1 MALESLRTQ
10 LAKLPGATPP
20 EPPMQGPQLPKLSLS
35 VAPPSSPTPASFSTN
50 VAQSTP
56 QSVAGPRGIALLNP
70 LNPVTVRPLF
80 AKAGQEQ
87 TLSYGGIPTALLH
100 DLAARTIEGVTSIAY
115 TTIANYREVQS
126 RGNVTSVPVPFDAS
140 RLGLTDQAGQEFIQ
154 STGARMV
161 SKFDKLES
169 ENPGAKMNIAI
180 AALSPMEDA
189 INAFVAGDMLTS
201 VAKQG
206 LKATGYAPELT
217 KALQQYGVQN
227 LTGDAL
233 MKEFVR
239 KFNLK
244 ATELIKAGDTAALNE
259 LGRAT
264 NTIVTYATG
273 KGIPKLNRLG
283 QLVQDISRVG
293 LQDAKNG
300 FTLKNPMYAEIAPEA
315 PVLALPGTRVVPGQ
329 APPIG
334 MSTQAV
340 ERVGG
345 TGKGDGPYYR
355 SKDGGKTFEP
365 VEEKNVMPAPIAPNL
380 DTFVV
385 KDMSGYSVIEGKSGM
400 QIGSTEQ
407 FLTAAVNSAKE
418 EVAQL
423 GDKIDQF
430 ISSAPLSPRYTQATS
445 EVTAPATVSEANKYG
460 TKAAGVDNVLM
471 EEARKYK
478 TVDEFVRAIE
488 NTSIENRQ
496 TKNIP
501 ISKINTEFDIYK
513 RDLPKAFE
521 EIKGGTARKI
531 SNEPIRAYYN
541 ISTGKY
547 DVIDGYHRLANALNT
562 GKTEIKAGVEFK
574 SNVSGNQTKSQLTD
588 IYNRAHTEDPTKSI
602 TEKLKELPAKLKTS
616 MPLKGD
622 KSIKLNTADKMPK
635 RIKPDKLKEMAQRSG
650 SYKAFLD
657 QTGITEEALQ
667 ATVRKQGYENA
678 RAYYEINRPPVM
690 PAEEAKSFEK
700 PAPEQPDSEMD
711 SLEIMAE
718 GQTGSD
724 FALQKSASE
733 EDRIVSNLEQF
744 FADIKGVDLG
754 DIKKFTEQDL
764 ENARVNYELAS
775 DVIFND
781 PAAALQEYVVPAVG
795 AEKSMREWK
804 GVLPEVK
811 GIPSDDPLRR
821 TMHRNKREK
830 FIGKDGKPYYA
841 NKQIIKPYIE
851 WRMRGDDIADELGF
865 ADSEAARQAYESW
878 KARKGEL
885 TAIYKEMREIEKA
898 IRLSKQM
905 DAFVGK
911 EARKLA
917 TRLSGNLSALNNL
930 VKAAE
935 RAGFRKGL
943 TVGNK
948 KYETII
954 QRLTSRRD
962 KMNAIRRAF
971 DLTNTEFQKLRRLPY
986 KTKDGKT
993 QYRDP
998 DPRFMNKEEF
1008 DDYLNEL
1015 QKAAEHAKK
1024 LHDERVIIE
1033 AIIDERGLRKTE
1045 NLQRALEL
1053 PPIKDMTLEQ
1063 LFEFDEALSKTAPN
1077 DEFLGPRMI
1086 QTAVN
1091 TELGA
1096 IRTIGEG
1103 RAAVLKHTGMTD
1115 AIKDV
1120 EGSKLDRWMRDTT
1133 LAEKDPLH
1141 KMFIT
1146 DWVAREADMQNR
1158 RHALKLH
1165 LDKLAGASRRSEKRS
1180 VMDRLAPQDE
1190 KVRVYAEAS
1199 TGELA
1204 ELEKTMTPEQIEF
1217 GKFARGFFQK
1227 YYQMVAEDAA
1237 NRWTL
1242 RGVKY
1247 SRFKDMYFPHM
1258 TRSFFERWKDDG
1270 FVKGLKMLFDR
1281 NVADSKI
1288 DFNAFGDQGT
1298 VLGYEK
1304 FFKYAMRRGEGQQ
1317 FSQNAASVMM
1327 AYFDSFERKLLL
1339 DSMIPKVKLY
1349 EFLFGK
1355 RFNTPKSI
1363 NNPMGKEQ
1371 VHSQLTKSLN
1381 EWLNNK
1387 KGQRIEMIYEQGD
1400 RIEAFVDTSSLMI
1413 SLLDLGGNIIT
1424 QTASAVG
1431 GELMT
1436 LRGAKFSGWAL
1447 GHARALTK
1455 QGRAIARKNA
1465 GIIGAHPWHEIASAT
1480 NDAGDTL
1487 TSSLFYLFGDL
1498 VFRAKR
1504 QMLLGL
1510 LTKEEFKTGVISAKR
1525 VAEIKLEI
1533 GKWHSMPDFRS
1544 VAGSTSLVKASS
1556 KYTEWATPA
1565 FQTAAMDLH
1574 KLIKAAE
1581 QAKKT
1586 GGTKGLK
1593 DFMNS
1598 DAFRNTM
1605 RTILVGIGAYVAA
1618 QLILQPDSKDKSVLG
1633 KLRYKAAR
1641 EAGSIIQAVTGVGV
1655 FFNVRML
1662 GFMQD
1667 LRDAVV
1673 TLATLDTYTT
1683 NTQDHKAGDL
1693 KAPSAFMR
1701 LFTPALIKQFQ
1712 KATDTSKPVA
1722 APATGTSAD
1731 AALKRL
1737 NKLKNPA
1744 VSNPGLKKLD
1754 RLKKQLGR

>member
-1 MALESLRTQ
+1 
-10 LAKLPGATPP
+10 
-20 EPPMQGPQLPKLSLS
+20 MQGPQLPRLSFS
-35 VAPPSSPTPASFSTN
+35 VAPPTSPTPAPFATN
-50 VAQSTP
+50 VAQSTKQITP
-56 QSVAGPRGIALLNP
+56 IGTGDYVKAGLNLLNP
-70 LNPVTVRPLF
+70 MRPFTSRPLF
-80 AKAGQEQ
+80 SKAGD
-87 TLSYGGIPTALLH
+87 TASLPYGGVPAQLLH
-100 DLAARTIEGVTSIAY
+100 DVAARTIEGVVGIAY
-115 TTIANYREVQS
+115 TTLANYRQINAQGAPS
-126 RGNVTSVPVPFDAS
+126 SVPIPFDAS
-140 RLGLTDQAGQEFIQ
+140 RLGITDKAGQFFIED
-154 STGARMV
+154 TGSRMV
-161 SKFDKLES
+161 AKFDKLES
-169 ENPGAKMNIAI
+169 ENPGAKTNIAI

-189 INAFVAGDMLTS
+189 LNAFIAGDMLTS

-217 KALQQYGVQN
+217 QALQQYGVQN
-227 LTGDAL
+227 LTGEAL

-283 QLVQDISRVG
+283 QLVQDISRIG
-293 LQDAKNG
+293 LQDAKKG

-315 PVLALPGTRVVPGQ
+315 PVLALPGTRVIPGQ
-329 APPIG
+329 PAPFG

-365 VEEKNVMPAPIAPNL
+365 VDEKNVMPAPIAPKL

-400 QIGSTEQ
+400 QIGSTEKS
-407 FLTAAVNSAKE
+407 LVAAVNTAKE
-418 EVAQL
+418 QVAQL
-423 GDKIDQF
+423 GDQIDEF
-430 ISSAPLSPRYTQATS
+430 INTAPLSPRYTQVAND
-445 EVTAPATVSEANKYG
+445 EKAPATIAEAMKY
-460 TKAAGVDNVLM
+460 N
-471 EEARKYK
+471 
-478 TVDEFVRAIE
+478 TVDEFITA
-488 NTSIENRQ
+488 Q
-496 TKNIP
+496 TGSAFGSFNKIDTAVIKEEP
-501 ISKINTEFDIYK
+501 YISPF
-513 RDLPKAFE
+513 
-521 EIKGGTARKI
+521 
-531 SNEPIRAYYN
+531 
-541 ISTGKY
+541 
-547 DVIDGYHRLANALNT
+547 DGYTGDFATKKTASGISYFSSEKMSELAFHLKQTGRGSASATDFKGIYSLDKVINNPALFEKYPSLTKYNVVFADFHT
-562 GKTEIKAGVEFK
+562 PKRRGLHVGQTIYINSKLYEKDPESLQSTIVHEIQHAKQDIRGMEKPVDEGVYGGKTAYKKAYESPREVDARRKQAQYIDTLKTRKE
-574 SNVSGNQTKSQLTD
+574 LTE
-588 IYNRAHTEDPTKSI
+588 IYNRAQAEKSTKSI
-602 TEKLKELPAKLKTS
+602 AEKLKELPEKLKTS
-616 MPLKGD
+616 MPLKGE
-622 KSIKLNTADKMPK
+622 KSIKLVTADKMPI
-635 RIKPDKLKEMAQRSG
+635 RIKPDKLKAMAQRSG
-650 SYKAFLD
+650 SYTAFLN
-657 QTGITEEALQ
+657 QTGISEEALQ
-667 ATVRKQGYENA
+667 ATVRAQGYENA
-678 RAYYEINRPPVM
+678 RTYYELNKPQVM
-690 PAEEAKSFEK
+690 SAEEAQSFEK
-700 PAPEQPDSEMD
+700 PSRAPTPPDSEVD
-711 SLEIMAE
+711 SLELMAE
-718 GQTGSD
+718 MEKSSD
-724 FALQKSASE
+724 FALRKSAAE
-733 EDRIVSNLEQF
+733 EDRIVSNLERV
-744 FADIKGVDLG
+744 FADLKGVDVG
-754 DIKKFTEQDL
+754 DIKRFTEQDL

-775 DVIFND
+775 DVLFND
-781 PAAALQEYVVPAVG
+781 PAAFLQAYTVPAVG
-795 AEKSMREWK
+795 AEKSMREWR
-804 GVLPEVK
+804 GLLPETF
-811 GIPSDDPLRR
+811 GMRDDDPLRL
-821 TMHRNKREK
+821 TMYRNKRVK
-830 FIGKDGKPYYA
+830 KIGKDGKPFYA
-841 NKQIIKPYIE
+841 NEKIIKPYIK
-851 WRMRGDDIADELGF
+851 WRIQGDDIATELGF
-865 ADSEAARQAYESW
+865 EDSEAARTAFEEW
-878 KARKGEL
+878 KERKDEL
-885 TAIYKEMREIEKA
+885 TKIYKEMREIEKA

-917 TRLSGNLSALNNL
+917 TRLSGNLSALNAL

-962 KMNAIRRAF
+962 KLNAIRRAF

-986 KTKDGKT
+986 KTKEGKI

-998 DPRFMNKEEF
+998 DPRFMTKEEF
-1008 DDYLNEL
+1008 DDYLNEV

-1091 TELGA
+1091 TDLGA

-1115 AIKDV
+1115 ALKDV

-1141 KMFIT
+1141 NMFIT
-1146 DWVAREADMQNR
+1146 DWVAREADMLNR
-1158 RHALKLH
+1158 RHALKLE
-1165 LDKLAGASRRSEKRS
+1165 LDKLAGAARKSQKRG
-1180 VMDRLAPQDE
+1180 VMDRIAPQDE
-1190 KVRVYAEAS
+1190 KVRAYAEAPS
-1199 TGELA
+1199 GELTT
-1204 ELEKTMTPEQIEF
+1204 LEKDMTPEEIAF

-1258 TRSFFERWKDDG
+1258 TRSFLERWKDDG

-1304 FFKYAMRRGEGQQ
+1304 FFKYAMRRGEGEE

-1363 NNPMGKEQ
+1363 NNPLGTEQ

-1413 SLLDLGGNIIT
+1413 SLLDLGGNIVT

-1436 LRGAKFSGWAL
+1436 LRGAKFGGWAL

-1455 QGRAIARKNA
+1455 QGRAIGRKNA
-1465 GIIGAHPWHEIASAT
+1465 GIIGEHPWNSVASAT

-1487 TSSLFYLFGDL
+1487 TSSLFYMFGDL
-1498 VFRAKR
+1498 AFRAKR
-1504 QMLLGL
+1504 QMFLGL
-1510 LTKEEFKTGVISAKR
+1510 LTKEEFKTGIITPKR

-1544 VAGSTSLVKASS
+1544 VAGSTSLIKASS

-1574 KLIKAAE
+1574 KLLKAAE
-1581 QAKKT
+1581 EAKKT

-1598 DAFRNTM
+1598 HKC
-1605 RTILVGIGAYVAA
+1605 IC
-1618 QLILQPDSKDKSVLG
+1618 KSQ
-1633 KLRYKAAR
+1633 
-1641 EAGSIIQAVTGVGV
+1641 I
-1655 FFNVRML
+1655 
-1662 GFMQD
+1662 
-1667 LRDAVV
+1667 
-1673 TLATLDTYTT
+1673 
-1683 NTQDHKAGDL
+1683 
-1693 KAPSAFMR
+1693 
-1701 LFTPALIKQFQ
+1701 
-1712 KATDTSKPVA
+1712 
-1722 APATGTSAD
+1722 
-1731 AALKRL
+1731 
-1737 NKLKNPA
+1737 
-1744 VSNPGLKKLD
+1744 
-1754 RLKKQLGR
+1754 